1 MGRCWNEFGNKPKR
15 PEGVQDPQ
23 DGSVATA
30 TVTFTCILVQGGDPP
45 RICSSDPGFRS
56 SDPGFRCQIIP
67 ELVWPYSRTRL
78 ALFPNSFQHR
88 PIGSQKTRF
97 FLRKK
102 QGFLKHGLIPEL
114 VWPYSR
120 TPFPYSR
127 THLAAGRF
135 RSTSSGIR
143 PNEFGYRNK
152 TKRVRE

>member
-1 MGRCWNEFGNKPKR
+1 M
-15 PEGVQDPQ
+15 VLA
-23 DGSVATA
+23 V
-30 TVTFTCILVQGGDPP
+30 
-45 RICSSDPGFRS
+45 S

-97 FLRKK
+97 FLGKK

-143 PNEFGYRNK
+143 PNEFGNK
-152 TKRVRE
+152 AMFQKTLFFPKEKPSFLRSNGSMLERVRE